1 MEWNGFRFIR
11 LPSLDEQVSKSN
23 CTNHAAAVDTFIA
36 VPFYS
41 PSPYLRI
48 CGPSSCYPLIHL
60 YLWSICF
67 PLICFPLFPLIRD
80 LPFIIGDSPSRLRLW
95 SICFPLF
102 RGQLFISV
110 RKSTSIIIRNN
121 IIQ

>member
-1 MEWNGFRFIR
+1 MDSDLLDYHHWMNKFLKVIVPTMQQQWII
-11 LPSLDEQVSKSN
+11 LLLLCPST
-23 CTNHAAAVDTFIA
+23 CH
-36 VPFYS
+36 P
-41 PSPYLRI
+41 PCLRI

-67 PLICFPLFPLIRD
+67 PLICFPSFPLIRD
-80 LPFIIGDSPSRLRLW
+80 LPFIIGDSPSRLRLR

-110 RKSTSIIIRNN
+110 STGIIIRNN